1 MTTDFDK
8 SKVWALTDSQLL
20 QVIRQRAESEGV
32 DKKAVHTMSFMVRMF
47 KKASESRP
55 DLRAGLAAAIGL
67 TEFYGHSMYPESPDF
82 RIPHGATITSVLD
95 QPLTPLDKGPA
106 PSVRPGKRTVVK
118 WLVSDREK
126 AAMEAAGKLT
136 IKRTPA
142 PSESSPSPIF
152 GHHRI
157 MPNVIYGT
165 KPAIVWPDGAP
176 RIDVTNYDAAAE
188 AAARKPKV
196 SRKYGGHGNVN
207 PDSKMQ
213 RLSKIILARTGEFT
227 ARDVLLALPIEGF
240 ANCTLQDIANTLST
254 LKHKGRVDSGRHV
267 VAPDGK
273 GTSAKIWTVVPLI
286 GDTVSEECIQTSD
299 KQEPEITWAMR
310 VGGGEG
316 PL

>member
-20 QVIRQRAESEGV
+20 QVIRQRAESGKSDAQAIHV
-32 DKKAVHTMSFMVRMF
+32 MAFMVRMF
-47 KKASESRP
+47 KKASETRP
-55 DLRAGLAAAIGL
+55 DLRAGLAAACGL
-67 TEFYGHSMYPESPDF
+67 TEFYGHSMYPESPSF
-82 RIPHGATITSVLD
+82 AVERGATVVSVLD
-95 QPLTPLDKGPA
+95 QPLVPLSSQAPTSQPRGPR
-106 PSVRPGKRTVVK
+106 VR
-118 WLVSDREK
+118 
-126 AAMEAAGKLT
+126 
-136 IKRTPA
+136 A

-299 KQEPEITWAMR
+299 N
-310 VGGGEG
+310 GEFIRSHLVK